1 MNNVLEFPSK
11 VFLQWGA
18 IAQEIVPYLAQHGAK
33 KDEIRAVI
41 DRLRINW
48 EQLEAVPAAHDGGV
62 AWSGSQ
68 LSEETSEELDE
79 HSVYV
84 SRHWKSQT
92 ARTLIR
98 FAMADYQRHTRR

>member
-33 KDEIRAVI
+33 KEEIRAVI
-41 DRLRINW
+41 DRLRTSW
-48 EQLEAVPAAHDGGV
+48 EQLEAVPAAHDAGAESPGRPGNEK
-62 AWSGSQ
+62 ASDA
-68 LSEETSEELDE
+68 LEE

-92 ARTLIR
+92 ARTLIQ
-98 FAMADYQRHTRR
+98 FAMADYRRHTLR